1 MLNHNHEI
9 NHDAQLIIL
18 NNITIMD
25 FQYLPSLKSW
35 ENIFSNNN
43 VNIMFNDF
51 HDTYFRCFNACFS
64 KKTTRHNINHNK
76 WITTGIRKSCNRK
89 RELFL
94 LRRDSN
100 DINLKIYFKQYCEIL
115 TNVILAAKKLHYCRI
130 IANSNNK

>member
-1 MLNHNHEI
+1 MLTSCLMTFTI
-9 NHDAQLIIL
+9 RISDASMLASQ
-18 NNITIMD
+18 
-25 FQYLPSLKSW
+25 
-35 ENIFSNNN
+35 
-43 VNIMFNDF
+43 
-51 HDTYFRCFNACFS
+51 